1 MAYLFALASA
11 GIWGVADFFGGVA
24 TRRGSVIP
32 VILLSR
38 ITGVV
43 LLAVVVMIFRADP
56 HLSDLAWG
64 AGAGLVGATGLA
76 LLYRAL
82 AVGAMA
88 TVSPVTA
95 VIAASIPVIAGLALG
110 ERPSRQAALGVALAL
125 IAIALISFE
134 SKESDSR
141 GGPRGRALGIAAL
154 AGLGIGA
161 FFVFLSRADPAAG
174 LWPLFASRLASL
186 CLFLAVATALRAPFL
201 PRGAALNP
209 ALAAALLDVV
219 GTVLFLLSVY
229 RGPLALVAVLTSL
242 YPASTV
248 ILATVVLGERL
259 SLMRV
264 AGLTL
269 SAVAIALI
277 VTG

>member
-56 HLSDLAWG
+56 RLSDLAWG

-154 AGLGIGA
+154 AGLAIGA

-229 RGPLALVAVLTSL
+229 RGPWALVAVLTSL
-242 YPASTV
+242 SPASTV
-248 ILATVVLGERL
+248 VLATVVLGERL